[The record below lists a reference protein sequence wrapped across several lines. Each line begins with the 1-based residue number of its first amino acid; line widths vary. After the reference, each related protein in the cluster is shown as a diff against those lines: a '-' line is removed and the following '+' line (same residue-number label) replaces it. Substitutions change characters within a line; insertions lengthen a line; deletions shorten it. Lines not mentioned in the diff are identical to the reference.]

1 MIFWTNSTPATTR
14 RALKKRLNPSIGATR
29 VLMRRWSCSTTLFQF
44 EEVAVAELETQIP
57 AHASDDDVGGEPA
70 LTKERVTGGAM
81 GNHAPSL
88 GTTKHERQNGEFIS
102 ISHIQL
108 RYSEKLEAVDSFAR
122 RIPVSELTT
131 ARKRVEN
138 YLLAVK
144 KRRRHAPTHRYI
156 SVETLRPTKKQVD
169 DYTKKREKAG
179 LEASELSVHRV
190 EPSQLHCLMVFDTQT
205 RQFAGSVSYLVS
217 SEAPIWQITTFQTVS
232 AEFVGPGTL

>member
-1 MIFWTNSTPATTR
+1 
-14 RALKKRLNPSIGATR
+14 
-29 VLMRRWSCSTTLFQF
+29 
-44 EEVAVAELETQIP
+44 
-57 AHASDDDVGGEPA
+57 
-70 LTKERVTGGAM
+70 M

-88 GTTKHERQNGEFIS
+88 GITKHERQNGEFIS

-205 RQFAGSVSYLVS
+205 REFVGSGCYVVDTAPLAGEVAQF
-217 SEAPIWQITTFQTVS
+217 ETMS
-232 AEFVGPGTL
+232 AEFVGHDKL